1 MNMDSLLSIKPL
13 LTALALPATSGLLLL
28 FALIAWAW
36 RRSIVRA
43 SVRLPLA
50 LAMLTTLML
59 WLLSCQAVAIW
70 LALNLL
76 PQVSPVSLH
85 ELKDQGVQ
93 AIVVLGG
100 GVESNAPEY
109 SEATLSPDAMMRLL
123 FGVYLSRQSNL
134 PMAYTGGRG
143 WSGPADQL
151 SEADVAALAL
161 SRIGAP
167 SLRWRENLSRDTH
180 ENATHTAAMLQRDGI
195 VRIALITNAWHM
207 PRSLREFES
216 AGLEVTPAPMGYIQ
230 NDVKPLL
237 QWLPSGKGLRDSAWV
252 LRECLGLWI
261 LKVHQKD

>member
-1 MNMDSLLSIKPL
+1 
-13 LTALALPATSGLLLL
+13 
-28 FALIAWAW
+28 
-36 RRSIVRA
+36 
-43 SVRLPLA
+43 
-50 LAMLTTLML
+50 ML

-76 PQVSPVSLH
+76 PQVSPVSLR
-85 ELKDQGVQ
+85 ELQDQHVQ

-109 SEATLSPDAMMRLL
+109 NDATLSPDAMMRLL
-123 FGVYLSRQSNL
+123 FGVYLSRISNL

-143 WSGPADQL
+143 WSGPDDQL

-161 SRIGAP
+161 SRIDAP

-180 ENATHTAAMLQRDGI
+180 ENAINTAAMLQRDGI

-207 PRSLREFES
+207 PRSLREFEH
-216 AGLEVTPAPMGYIQ
+216 AGFEVTPAPMGYVQ
-230 NDVKPLL
+230 NDVKHLL

-261 LKVHQKD
+261 FKVHQKD